1 MHTAPLFQEQKIPP
15 LGQRT
20 LHEQNS
26 WKSTETT
33 AVIRSGSIENA
44 GDPINVLELV
54 KQLPV
59 PLIAV
64 HSKWNT
70 EPEV

>member
-20 LHEQNS
+20 LQEQNS

-33 AVIRSGSIENA
+33 AVIRSGSIEN
-44 GDPINVLELV
+44 
-54 KQLPV
+54 V
-59 PLIAV
+59 P
-64 HSKWNT
+64 
-70 EPEV
+70 